1 MTRRQGS
8 TQSSLLK
15 GTKPILLSALALG
28 LLGIPTTA
36 PAEGFQNERAAEP
49 TATYDS
55 AVLADKPSAY
65 WTMGSPFRSTEKD
78 RTGRGHTGTYFGRPS
93 AAKLPNG
100 DTAADFDGGRE
111 YLQVADSAA
120 LSPATR
126 GLLTLEAWMRP
137 DTVTFPGE
145 GGSSHY
151 VHWMGK
157 GEPGN
162 HEYVARFYSKDDPD
176 RPNRISGYLF
186 NSSGGKGAGAYFQ
199 EKVSAGKWIHYV
211 FVINA
216 NAKSD
221 TYPNGYSKI
230 YRDGVLK
237 KTVDLSYR
245 GSAVVPTKGNAPLR
259 VATRDGGSFFN
270 GAIGKVAV
278 YTKELSGKRIAAH
291 YDAMTRK

>member
-1 MTRRQGS
+1 MTRRQSS
-8 TQSSLLK
+8 TQSALIK
-15 GTKPILLSALALG
+15 GTETLLVSALALG
-28 LLGIPTTA
+28 LLGF
-36 PAEGFQNERAAEP
+36 PAAAQSGDPHADRAAGP
-49 TATYDS
+49 KATYDS
-55 AVLADKPSAY
+55 TVLADKPSAY
-65 WTMGSPFRSTEKD
+65 WTMGSPLQTTEKD
-78 RTGRGHTGTYFGRPS
+78 RTGHKHTGTYFGRPS
-93 AAKLPNG
+93 AATLPNG

-137 DTVTFPGE
+137 DTLTFTGE

-151 VHWMGK
+151 VHWLGK
-157 GEPGN
+157 GEPNN

-199 EKVSAGKWIHYV
+199 EKVSAGKWIHYA

-221 TYPNGYSKI
+221 KYPNGYSKI

-245 GSAVVPTKGNAPLR
+245 GSAVVPTRGNAPLR
-259 VATRDGGSFFN
+259 VATRDGGSFFD

-278 YTKELSGKRIAAH
+278 YTKELTGKRIAAH
-291 YDAMTRK
+291 FNAMTRK